1 MDFKKIALYVATL
14 MVGFMLWTTWL
25 RDNPPQ
31 AASAATSEQSNPTSS
46 SGNYVP
52 QSYSPQPAGADAA
65 HAHGQSQQAANVA
78 SQGRVLKV
86 QTDLMKVRINPLGGN
101 IISAKL
107 LKYPISVQQK
117 NIPISILSSGPVPY
131 VAQSGITH
139 AGGQPITYTTTKS
152 QYRLADNQKA
162 LVVTLTGRQGKLQVK
177 KIYSFIRGRYAI
189 GLQQQVKNTGQAAW
203 SGSFYQQFLRQHQ
216 KQSHWMSNRGYNGGA
231 ISTPDKPYDKL
242 TYKNMNE
249 ANLGRS
255 IPGGWVAMQQHYF
268 LSTWL
273 PAKNTRNY
281 FYTRVNSTA
290 SGASSY
296 TLGYVSPAVQLASG
310 QVATHKA
317 TLYVGPEIE
326 SRLNRLDP
334 NLHLTV
340 NYGFLSFFAEII
352 FWLMN
357 WIHHFIGNW
366 GWSIILVTVVI
377 KLLLYYPSAISYK
390 SMARM
395 RDMAPRMKVLQERH
409 ADDRQALSKATME
422 LYKREKVNPMGGC
435 LPMLVQ
441 LPIFI
446 AFYSLLVET
455 VQLRQAPFMFWI
467 HDLTVHDPYYI
478 LPVLMGASMFLQQ
491 KLSPPPPDPAQAK
504 MMMFLP
510 VIFTVFFLHFPVG
523 LVIYYLTNNLLSVAQ
538 QWYVMKTFDPKV
550 DEMARRKK
558 SKQAKRGRFT

>member
-1 MDFKKIALYVATL
+1 MDFRKIALYAATL

-25 RDNPPQ
+25 HDNPPQ
-31 AASAATSEQSNPTSS
+31 ATRSAASTQGNTTA

-52 QSYSPQPAGADAA
+52 QSYAPQHASATAA
-65 HAHGQSQQAANVA
+65 HVQAQQSASVARGGNVIT
-78 SQGRVLKV
+78 VK
-86 QTDLMKVRINPLGGN
+86 TDLMKVSINLKGGN
-101 IISAKL
+101 VVGTQL
-107 LKYPISVQQK
+107 LQYPVSVEQK
-117 NIPISILSSGPVPY
+117 NTPMSILSAGPVPY
-131 VAQSGITH
+131 IAQSGITH
-139 AGGQPITYTTTKS
+139 AGNQPIVFSASKS
-152 QYRLADNQKA
+152 QYRLADNQNS
-162 LVVTLTGRQGKLQVK
+162 LTVTLMGKQAGLQVK
-177 KIYSFIRGRYAI
+177 KIYTFTRGRYTI
-189 GLQQQVKNTGQAAW
+189 GLQQRLMNTGKAAW
-203 SGSFYQQFLRQHQ
+203 SGSFYQQFFRQHRAE
-216 KQSHWMSNRGYNGGA
+216 SHWMSNRGYNGGA

-249 ANLGRS
+249 SNLGRS

-273 PAKNTRNY
+273 PAKNSRNY
-281 FYTRVNSTA
+281 FYSRA
-290 SGASSY
+290 SGADNGANNY
-296 TLGYVSPAVQLASG
+296 TLGYVSPAVNLKQGQQAS
-310 QVATHKA
+310 QNA
-317 TLYVGPEIE
+317 TLYVGPEIQ
-326 SRLNRLDP
+326 SRLDRLDP
-334 NLHLTV
+334 HLHLTV

-352 FWLMN
+352 FWLMKG
-357 WIHHFIGNW
+357 IHHFVGNW
-366 GWSIILVTVVI
+366 GWSIILVTVII
-377 KLLLYYPSAISYK
+377 KLLLYYPSAMSYK

-395 RDMAPRMKVLQERH
+395 RDMAPRMKALQERY

-455 VQLRQAPFMFWI
+455 VQLRQAPFIFWI

-538 QWYVMKTFDPKV
+538 QWYVMKTFDPKA
-550 DEMARRKK
+550 DEMARRNK
-558 SKQAKRGRFT
+558 SKQAKRGRRRTT